1 MQVYILG
8 SEKKLLKSII
18 AASVEKRVSIFR
30 VIIVNLSFGNLKF
43 FKWSKILISYGECLI
58 FLLSKKIFFKV
69 KWGCYRNHHFKK
81 DISIPSDINFQRM
94 VFHQLQKFDFRDNFL
109 EKFSPDAPKSFAR
122 GVGVLKS
129 NKNKLLESSNIL
141 Y

>member
-58 FLLSKKIFFKV
+58 FLLSKNFFLKV
-69 KWGCYRNHHFKK
+69 K
-81 DISIPSDINFQRM
+81 
-94 VFHQLQKFDFRDNFL
+94 
-109 EKFSPDAPKSFAR
+109 
-122 GVGVLKS
+122 
-129 NKNKLLESSNIL
+129 
-141 Y
+141 